1 MKRSGTTGEAHLTVI
16 CSYCGKL
23 LDGQESWSKGDVELN
38 SSNNTHGTCPD
49 CLLENFPREYL
60 AIQEERRVRIKN
72 VFKKGYR
79 ELYGHL
85 VR

>member
-1 MKRSGTTGEAHLTVI
+1 MKRSEKFREEHLHII

-23 LDGQESWSKGDVELN
+23 LDGPEVWDRGNVELDL
-38 SSNNTHGTCPD
+38 SNNTHVTCPD
-49 CLLENFPREYL
+49 CLLENFPSEYL

-79 ELYGHL
+79 ELYGYL
-85 VR
+85 VK